1 MKVESCEG
9 HSRHRWSA
17 CKKRPR
23 LSARSLF
30 FYFHSRQLAPTRA
43 LPWKTRFLGP
53 GLNPLN
59 PPHALHIAHPHI
71 AAQRD
76 RSLQSLRATEPPTHT
91 SPPAPSPATRVI
103 LSTVPSGLLNPSA
116 ILFGSQSPGCAA
128 SPDAL
133 AVGLNFNFRVITSHN
148 TRPTPTLTDLSKRLE
163 GAIEIYTKL

>member
-30 FYFHSRQLAPTRA
+30 SYFHSRQLAPIRA

-76 RSLQSLRATEPPTHT
+76 RSLQSLRATEPHQ
-91 SPPAPSPATRVI
+91 PPAPTPATRVI
-103 LSTVPSGLLNPSA
+103 LSTVPIAPLGHPIGHPLRLTVARLRRVARRLGRRAQLQLSGNHIP
-116 ILFGSQSPGCAA
+116 QY
-128 SPDAL
+128 
-133 AVGLNFNFRVITSHN
+133 
-148 TRPTPTLTDLSKRLE
+148 PTHPHINRSV
-163 GAIEIYTKL
+163 